1 MKVLDIHN
9 KPQMGPVL
17 DLASVTHGP
26 SLILGQQSVGPV
38 LTLDAGLRD
47 IPANSSNGLVVTM
60 ACVLGALSLAVL
72 LPLSQMNQFDTD
84 EPAWYE
90 TLIWQV
96 KSLLGQEELPAAVVE
111 AAVADEVKDASVVSF
126 QPIMG
131 TYCFN
136 FMSSGDNLA
145 AKTFFDD
152 MLWSK
157 LGADWQQKALD
168 RLDVCMPFE
177 MQTPEVGSAGGC
189 AKSLCGV
196 EDVKFYINTA
206 GKAAIDM
213 NIQGNCTYLAEEGFK
228 QVHLLCT
235 R

>member
-1 MKVLDIHN
+1 MKVLDIHS
-9 KPQMGPVL
+9 KPQMGPAL
-17 DLASVTHGP
+17 DLASVTRGP
-26 SLILGQQSVGPV
+26 SLILGQQFVGPA
-38 LTLDAGLRD
+38 LTLDAGLRV
-47 IPANSSNGLVVTM
+47 IPAHSSNGLVVSM
-60 ACVLGALSLAVL
+60 ACVLAALSLAVL

-90 TLIWQV
+90 TLIGHV
-96 KSLLGQEELPAAVVE
+96 KSLLGQEELPAVVE
-111 AAVADEVKDASVVSF
+111 AAVVDEVKDASAVSF

-136 FMSSGDNLA
+136 FMPSGDNLA
-145 AKTFFDD
+145 AKTFFDE

-189 AKSLCGV
+189 AKSLCGM

-213 NIQGNCTYLAEEGFK
+213 NIQGNCTHLAEEGFT